1 MFNFFKVFEDNCVI
15 MFHDDKMYV
24 SAGKIRDGIV
34 RHANLPRGLTK
45 SDSLFDV
52 VEHFGVDYKFF
63 NRNRTNPTA
72 VDISVDTYRR
82 NHRSYQIGISFSSI
96 TSTTAIST
104 LVQRA
109 WPKYATIVE
118 DAVMPA
124 LDDSDELAEKAD
136 VVLVDGVDEDDMLY
150 LNNTPC
156 PIITLED
163 HDQFMDNRGNV
174 LPIEFRG
181 ERAVDRLLIK
191 AKDVACAFDL
201 GSQFVRKMLLR
212 NSYYKD
218 EDYVIL
224 SRHPQEAPATDVVSA
239 VRSSYGTNRLTYFTV
254 DGIEALLDGNTKAR
268 ASRKSIKEFVQMARR
283 WANSMYP
290 LEEYSAP
297 RTAWIY
303 LIKIGS
309 MREIHGEL
317 MDRVDPDSARDEAIG
332 IYKFGRTC
340 RAISDR
346 FEEHRLTYGKYAR
359 DIKVEYTSPIS
370 RDYIIQAED
379 LLKEYFTETRSRFA
393 FTDSDNRGHNE
404 LVLLHDID
412 LATVC
417 AEYDRIDAQYAH
429 HAELDKR
436 SHAACQFRMENAAER
451 IEAMCKHGHENQL
464 AEITHKYEQEQ
475 ALDKIE
481 QIKLNARLAE
491 SDSRLEEMAL
501 KHQLDIKD
509 IEHEKQLEIKE
520 KQFIT
525 EQFESFKR
533 EAALRDELH
542 QLKLDAALRK

>member
-63 NRNRTNPTA
+63 NRNRTSPTA

-109 WPKYATIVE
+109 WPKYATTV
-118 DAVMPA
+118 DDTAMPA
-124 LDDSDELAEKAD
+124 LDDSDDEENSQ
-136 VVLVDGVDEDDMLY
+136 VVIQDEADEDDMLY

-156 PIITLED
+156 PIVTLED

-201 GSQFVRKMLLR
+201 GSQFINDMLKR
-212 NSYYKD
+212 NSYYND

-283 WANSMYP
+283 WANSTYP
-290 LEEYSAP
+290 LEEYRAP

-309 MREIHGEL
+309 MREIRGEL

-436 SHAACQFRMENAAER
+436 SHAVCQFRMENAAER

-464 AEITHKYEQEQ
+464 SEITHNHEREQSQ
-475 ALDKIE
+475 AKIE
-481 QIKLNARLAE
+481 RIELNAKIAE
-491 SDSRLEEMAL
+491 SDAKLVEMAL
-501 KHQLDIKD
+501 KHQLDIK
-509 IEHEKQLEIKE
+509 EIGHE

-533 EAALRDELH
+533 ETALRDELH